1 MNLNKQITKC
11 IWQVFSQLLQA
22 PLDDA
27 NALIKERFPV
37 PRMVICDQHTSQV
50 ETCVCAL
57 AHKTHLLYIS
67 PLFQWT
73 NKL

>member
-50 ETCVCAL
+50 ETCVCAC
-57 AHKTHLLYIS
+57 AQNPFTIYFS
-67 PLFQWT
+67 SFPMDQ
-73 NKL
+73 